1 MTYRIF
7 SVRVFIWRAGRRG
20 NIMVRSPQSNPFM
33 TRMENKIQI
42 GHELNRYGV
51 PNSGT
56 THDNLLPRHYFYRVE
71 YLLIF
76 ELET

>member
-1 MTYRIF
+1 
-7 SVRVFIWRAGRRG
+7 
-20 NIMVRSPQSNPFM
+20 M